1 MDASR
6 RRFVASC
13 LAAAGTGGGV
23 WIPGLANA
31 DVQKAATVG
40 PAPVRGGTA
49 IIAILQE
56 PTQLA
61 SALTSAGP
69 TQQVSGKI
77 FDGLLAYNID
87 SSPKPQLATAWKVSD
102 DGLRI
107 TFHLRPNVR
116 WHDGQPF
123 TSEDVAF
130 SVLEVWKKYHSR
142 GRSTFAN
149 VTSVETPD
157 ALTAVLV
164 LSKPAPYILNALA
177 STESQPIPKHLY
189 KSGDPLSNPH
199 NLTPV
204 GTGPFRF
211 VSWERGNHMVLERN
225 PDYWDAPRPNL
236 DRLIVRFLSDPSA
249 MANALETQAIHFGT
263 PVYADLAR
271 LAKDPGLISYP
282 LNTPFNATVNSLE
295 FNLDRPV
302 FRDVRVRQAFA
313 HAIDRDFLLK
323 NVWFGNGEVADSP
336 LPKSMTTFHAKNLPA
351 YEFDLRKAEA
361 LLEAAGLKRGE
372 NGVRLSLFLDP
383 YPSQYLQQAAQLM
396 RSNLSRI
403 GIRLNIRSTDSGE
416 FVQRVYSH
424 RDFDVIIYGASAGP
438 DPVIG
443 VQRFYWSKNFAP
455 GVAFSNGAHY
465 ANPEVDRLL
474 LAAQTET
481 DPSVRRSL
489 YAQFQVIVQTDAVTL
504 PLVVSSI
511 PLVGSRRLREAITTA
526 DGLMG
531 NFAGAY
537 LAGAVG

>member
-1 MDASR
+1 MDLNR

-13 LAAAGTGGGV
+13 LAAGAAGARFGMPSFAG
-23 WIPGLANA
+23 A
-31 DVQKAATVG
+31 DVSRAGATGV
-40 PAPVRGGTA
+40 PRPVRGGTA
-49 IIAILQE
+49 IIGILQE

-77 FDGLLAYNID
+77 FDGLLAYGID
-87 SSPKPQLATAWKVSD
+87 SRPQPQLATAWSVSA

-149 VTSVETPD
+149 VISVETPD

-164 LSKPAPYILNALA
+164 LTNPAPYILSALA
-177 STESQPIPKHLY
+177 STESQPVPKHLY
-189 KSGDPLSNPH
+189 RDGDPLSNPR
-199 NLTPV
+199 NLAPI

-211 VSWERGNHMVLERN
+211 VTWERGNHIVLERN
-225 PDYWDAPRPNL
+225 PDYWDAPRPLL

-249 MANALETQAIHFGT
+249 MANALQTQSIHFGT
-263 PVYADLAR
+263 PIYADLAR
-271 LAKDPGLISYP
+271 LAEDPNLISYP
-282 LNTPFNATVNSLE
+282 LSTPFNSTVTSFE

-302 FRDVRVRQAFA
+302 FQDARVRQAFA
-313 HAIDRDFLLK
+313 HAIDRDFLVK
-323 NVWFGNGEVADSP
+323 NVWFGDGAVADSP
-336 LPKSMTTFHAKNLPA
+336 IPKSMTAFHARNLPV
-351 YEFDLRKAEA
+351 YEFDLKKAEA
-361 LLEAAGLKRGE
+361 LLEAAGHKRGTD
-372 NGVRLSLFLDP
+372 GIRLTLALDP
-383 YPSQYLQQAAQLM
+383 YPSEYLQQAGQLM
-396 RSNLSRI
+396 RSNLARI
-403 GIRLNIRSTDSGE
+403 GVRLNLRSTDPGE
-416 FVQRVYSH
+416 FINRVYGR
-424 RDFDVIIYGASAGP
+424 RDFDTTIYGASSGP

-443 VQRFYWSKNFAP
+443 VQRFYWSKNFAR
-455 GVAFSNGAHY
+455 GIAFSNGAHY

-481 DPSVRRSL
+481 DAGKRRSL
-489 YAQFQVIVQTDAVTL
+489 YEEFQVLVQTDAVTL

-511 PLVGSRRLREAITTA
+511 PMVGNRKLRDVIATA
-526 DGLMG
+526 DGQLG

-537 LAGAVG
+537 FA

>member
-1 MDASR
+1 MNSTR

-13 LAAAGTGGGV
+13 LAAAGSGL
-23 WIPGLANA
+23 WIPGVARA
-31 DVQKAATVG
+31 DAQKAASTAQG
-40 PAPVRGGTA
+40 SLRGGTA

-77 FDGLLAYNID
+77 FDGLLAYGID
-87 SSPKPQLATAWKVSD
+87 ATPQPQLATAWKVSD

-164 LSKPAPYILNALA
+164 LTKPAPYILNALA
-177 STESQPIPKHLY
+177 STESQPVPKHLY

-199 NLTPV
+199 NLAPI

-211 VSWERGNHMVLERN
+211 VNWERGNHIVLERN

-236 DRLIVRFLSDPSA
+236 DRLIVRFLPDSSA
-249 MANALETQAIHFGT
+249 LANALETKAVHFGT
-263 PVYADLAR
+263 PVYVDLAR
-271 LAKDPGLISYP
+271 LAKDPDLISYH

-302 FRDVRVRQAFA
+302 LRDARVRQAFA
-313 HAIDRDFLLK
+313 HAVDREFLVK
-323 NVWFGNGEVADSP
+323 NVWFGNGEAADSP
-336 LPKSMTTFHAKNLPA
+336 LPKSMTAFYVKNLPA

-361 LLEAAGLKRGE
+361 LLDNAGLKRGE
-372 NGVRLSLFLDP
+372 NGTRLSLFLDP
-383 YPSQYLQQAAQLM
+383 YPSQYLLQAAQLM

-403 GIRLNIRSTDSGE
+403 GVRLNIRSTDSGE
-416 FVQRVYSH
+416 FVQRVYSQ
-424 RDFDVIIYGASAGP
+424 RDFDVTIYGASASP
-438 DPVIG
+438 DPVVG

-455 GVAFSNGAHY
+455 GVAFSNGSHY
-465 ANPEVDRLL
+465 SNPEVDRLL
-474 LAAQTET
+474 LAAQTEI
-481 DPSVRRSL
+481 DPGRRRSL
-489 YAQFQVIVQTDAVTL
+489 YEQFQVIVQTDAVTL

-511 PLVGSRRLREAITTA
+511 PLVGNRRLHEVINTA

-537 LAGAVG
+537 LAS

>member
-6 RRFVASC
+6 RRFIVSC
-13 LAAAGTGGGV
+13 LAAGGAGAGL
-23 WIPGLANA
+23 WAPGRAGA
-31 DVQKAATVG
+31 DAQSAAATG
-40 PAPVRGGTA
+40 TPHPARGGTA
-49 IIAILQE
+49 IIGIIQE

-77 FDGLLAYNID
+77 FDGLLAYGID
-87 SSPKPQLATAWKVSD
+87 SRPQPQLATAWSVSG

-149 VTSVETPD
+149 VLSVETPD

-164 LSKPAPYILNALA
+164 LTKPAPYILNALA
-177 STESQPIPKHLY
+177 STESQPLPKHLY
-189 KSGDPLSNPH
+189 KSGDPLSNPR
-199 NLTPV
+199 NLAPI

-211 VSWERGNHMVLERN
+211 VAWERGNHIVLERN
-225 PDYWDAPRPNL
+225 PDYWDAPRPHL
-236 DRLIVRFLSDPSA
+236 DRLIVRFLPDPSS
-249 MANALETQAIHFGT
+249 MANALETNSIHFGT
-263 PVYADLAR
+263 PIYADLAR
-271 LAKDPGLISYP
+271 LTQSPSLELYP
-282 LNTPFNATVNSLE
+282 LNTPFNSTVTSLE

-302 FRDVRVRQAFA
+302 FRDARVRQAFA
-313 HAIDRDFLLK
+313 HATDRDFLVK
-323 NVWFGNGEVADSP
+323 NVWFGNGTAADSP
-336 LPKSMTTFHAKNLPA
+336 IPKSMTAFHAANLPA
-351 YEFDLRKAEA
+351 YEFDLGKAEA
-361 LLEAAGLKRGE
+361 LLEAAGQKRGA
-372 NGVRLSLFLDP
+372 NGIRLTLFLDA
-383 YPSQYLQQAAQLM
+383 YPVEYLQQTAQLL

-403 GIRLNIRSTDSGE
+403 GVHLNVRSTDPAE
-416 FVQRVYSH
+416 FIQRVYTK
-424 RDFDVIIYGASAGP
+424 RDFDAIVYGASSGP

-481 DPSVRRSL
+481 DSGRRRSL
-489 YAQFQVIVQTDAVTL
+489 YEQFQVIVQTDAVTL
-504 PLVVSSI
+504 PLVVSYI
-511 PLVGSRRLREAITTA
+511 PMVGNRKLRDMINTA
-526 DGLMG
+526 DGLLG

-537 LAGAVG
+537 LA